1 MSNDTLLALSAI
13 ASSGTAIVASVAV
26 VVALLSGLRNKR
38 TDVLIEC
45 HRRFD
50 SLMVDR
56 IAILKRL
63 TSPPT
68 QDDLL
73 QISAWAQRFWSL
85 QFDQYEWWQ
94 HGHVDRETYC
104 YWMLSRHREFGLAK
118 SGSTFEAFTCIT
130 GWQEV
135 QARWPTPD
143 PENPLSRR
151 TDFVTFITKLQ
162 ESTPVEVQALV
173 WKYNPTGLRYF
184 GLS

>member
-1 MSNDTLLALSAI
+1 MSNGTLSALSAI
-13 ASSGTAIVASVAV
+13 AASFSAIAASAAV
-26 VVALLSGLRNKR
+26 VVTLLAGLRNKR

-50 SLMVDR
+50 SLMVDKVG
-56 IAILKRL
+56 ILQQL
-63 TSPPT
+63 ASPPT
-68 QDDLL
+68 QAELFR
-73 QISAWAQRFWSL
+73 ISAWAQRFWSL

-104 YWMLSRHREFGLAK
+104 YWMLSRHREFELAK
-118 SGSTFEAFTCIT
+118 GGSTFEALACVS

-151 TDFVTFITKLQ
+151 TDFVTFITKIQ
-162 ESTPVEVQALV
+162 NETPEGVQALV
-173 WKYNPTGLRYF
+173 WKYNPTGLRYL
-184 GLS
+184 GMR